1 MSISNC
7 LNCHDLIT
15 LQVGYWTLDNASN
28 NGTFMEEM
36 EHLLHLR
43 DIDFDHL
50 DRRIMCFLHII
61 NICCQHILSE
71 FTNVNLVDTTG
82 VAELPSSA
90 NEQSYKEAV
99 GSDPIAR
106 GRNIVRVLRGSGQRR
121 DRFNEVIDDG
131 NAKEWFVVG
140 NQVVMLPR
148 LQLLRDVRT
157 RWDSVY
163 FMIRRLRQMRPVSQ
177 YYYLVSIGCN

>member
-50 DRRIMCFLHII
+50 DRRIMCFPHII
-61 NICCQHILSE
+61 NICCQHILFRVSRMWTSSTPPVWQNFLHPPTSSPYE
-71 FTNVNLVDTTG
+71 RSRWLRPKSHM
-82 VAELPSSA
+82 AET
-90 NEQSYKEAV
+90 
-99 GSDPIAR
+99 
-106 GRNIVRVLRGSGQRR
+106 IVRVSARLWATSRQI
-121 DRFNEVIDDG
+121 NEVIDDG

-140 NQVVMLPR
+140 NQVVMPSLVSN
-148 LQLLRDVRT
+148 LLRDVRT

-163 FMIRRLRQMRPVSQ
+163 FMIRRLRQNATSKVNIIIS
-177 YYYLVSIGCN
+177 